1 MPDVTTVLS
10 EDTDYKGSEW
20 SLNGFPTNQA
30 EFDAGFTMHKLAN
43 GKKTPTWDDLQ
54 TKLAV
59 FQDAY
64 DALDY
69 SRKRKT
75 AYDELN
81 QLELMSDDSINGTT
95 THKDAI
101 LKVKSDHPK
110 PE

>member
-1 MPDVTTVLS
+1 MPDITTVLS
-10 EDTDYKGSEW
+10 DDTDYKDSEW
-20 SLNGFPTNQA
+20 SLNGEPTNES
-30 EFDAGFTMHKLAN
+30 EFNASFTMHNLN
-43 GKKTPTWDDLQ
+43 GKKTPTWDNLQ
-54 TKLAV
+54 TKLKAA
-59 FQDAY
+59 QTAY

-75 AYDELN
+75 AYDKLN
-81 QLELMSDDSINGTT
+81 QLELMSDDSINGTS